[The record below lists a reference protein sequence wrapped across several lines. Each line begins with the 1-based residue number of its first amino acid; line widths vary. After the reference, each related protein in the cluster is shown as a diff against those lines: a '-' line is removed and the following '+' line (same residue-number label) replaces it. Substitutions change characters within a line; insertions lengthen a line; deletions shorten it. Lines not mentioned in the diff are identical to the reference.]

1 MGATDRFVALV
12 QGPEDGIDLDEGC
25 LLVAAHARPGADAGE
40 VVEAGR
46 ARLDALAE
54 TCTGPSLA
62 DVRRHLFE
70 TVGFSGN
77 RHRYD
82 DPRNSLLDE
91 VLERRTGIPI
101 TLAVVVIEVGRRLGL
116 QFDGIGLPGHFLVGV
131 GTRPVP
137 GRVRGGPAAGHGRLP
152 APVRRDWPG
161 ADAPWSAG
169 LLAPVGPR
177 AVLARVLANLRAVFA
192 ESRDLH
198 SLEWVLRLRLA
209 IPGVPV
215 QERVERATV
224 LAAPGAATTRRRS
237 SSIDWPR
244 PWRPWISA
252 RLPRHPRRPP
262 IRRPMPPTPGPR
274 RPPASPAQ
282 LTDGR
287 PRTGLPTTAA

>member
-1 MGATDRFVALV
+1 VGATDRFVALV

-54 TCTGPSLA
+54 TCTGPSLT
-62 DVRRHLFE
+62 DLRRHLFE

-116 QFDGIGLPGHFLVGV
+116 RFDGIGLPGHFLVGV
-131 GTRPVP
+131 GPDLYLD
-137 GRVRGGPAAGHGRLP
+137 AFEEGRLLDT
-152 APVRRDWPG
+152 AGCRRRFAEMAG

-224 LAAPGAATTRRRS
+224 LSALGRYDEAAIELDRLAERMEALDPS
-237 SSIDWPR
+237 WP
-244 PWRPWISA
+244 
-252 RLPRHPRRPP
+252 PRHPAA
-262 IRRPMPPTPGPR
+262 
-274 RPPASPAQ
+274 ASDPSA
-282 LTDGR
+282 D
-287 PRTGLPTTAA
+287 AAELRARAARLRARLN

>member
-1 MGATDRFVALV
+1 VGATDRFVTLV
-12 QGPEDGIDLDEGC
+12 QGPEEGIDLDEGC

-54 TCTGPSLA
+54 TCSGPSLT
-62 DVRRHLFE
+62 DLRRHLFE

-116 QFDGIGLPGHFLVGV
+116 QFDGVGLPGHFLVGV
-131 GTRPVP
+131 GPDLYLD
-137 GRVRGGPAAGHGRLP
+137 AFEEGRLLDT
-152 APVRRDWPG
+152 AGCRRRFAELAG

-224 LAAPGAATTRRRS
+224 LSALGRYDEAAIELDRLAETVEALDPGRPSHHPSAASDPSADAAELRARA
-237 SSIDWPR
+237 
-244 PWRPWISA
+244 A
-252 RLPRHPRRPP
+252 RLRAR
-262 IRRPMPPTPGPR
+262 
-274 RPPASPAQ
+274 
-282 LTDGR
+282 LN
-287 PRTGLPTTAA
+287 

>member
-1 MGATDRFVALV
+1 VGATDRFVTLV
-12 QGPEDGIDLDEGC
+12 QGPEEGIDLDEGC

-54 TCTGPSLA
+54 TCSGPSLT
-62 DVRRHLFE
+62 DLRRHLFE

-116 QFDGIGLPGHFLVGV
+116 QFDGVGLPGHFLVGV
-131 GTRPVP
+131 GPDLYLD
-137 GRVRGGPAAGHGRLP
+137 AFEEGRLLDT
-152 APVRRDWPG
+152 AGCRRRFAELAG

-224 LAAPGAATTRRRS
+224 LSALGRYDEAAIELDRLAETVEALDPGRPSRHPSAASDPSADAAELRARA
-237 SSIDWPR
+237 
-244 PWRPWISA
+244 A
-252 RLPRHPRRPP
+252 RLRAR
-262 IRRPMPPTPGPR
+262 
-274 RPPASPAQ
+274 
-282 LTDGR
+282 LN
-287 PRTGLPTTAA
+287 